1 MINTESSKSST
12 SSENVPRLSKVLT
25 FWDVYIYGIVAVT
38 PSAPITVFG
47 LAYVMSHGHA
57 VDTILIGM
65 VAMVLTA
72 LSYGRM
78 ASLYPSAGS
87 AFTYV
92 GKGLNPLLGFLAGWA
107 MLLDYLFIPLFCVIY
122 GTLAVQRL
130 LPQVPYAVIAAFF
143 AGTITLLNLLGIRST
158 TRANKT
164 LVIVMCLVIFYF
176 IILAVGYLYKG
187 NGWAGLLST
196 KPFYNPA
203 TFDIKSL
210 ASATSLAALTYL
222 GFDSITTLAEDVK
235 NPRKD
240 ILPAIVL
247 VCFSIGIFGALLI
260 YLAQLVWP
268 DYNSFTNVE
277 TAFLDVAKRVGGNIL
292 FQGIGI
298 LLLLANIGAGLTS
311 QVGAARLLFGMGRDN
326 MLPRK
331 IFGHLSAK
339 QNSPTYN
346 ILIIGLFAYFGALIM
361 DYEITA
367 HLLNFGAFLGFM
379 GVNFA
384 AFWQFYIKRKAGRKR
399 NILADLVVPLLG
411 FICCFIIWWGLAPVA
426 KVAGSCWF
434 AVGLIF
440 LLIKTNGFKKKITLM
455 DFKEA

>member
-1 MINTESSKSST
+1 MT
-12 SSENVPRLSKVLT
+12 SIDPADRSVSDETVLRLSKVLT

-47 LAYVMSHGHA
+47 LAYVMSNGHA

-72 LSYGRM
+72 ISYGRM

-130 LPQVPYAVIAAFF
+130 LPQVPYALIAACF
-143 AGTITLLNLLGIRST
+143 AGTITLLNLFGIRAT

-164 LVIVMCLVIFYF
+164 LVIAMCMVIFYF
-176 IILAVGYLYKG
+176 IVLAVGYLFTNG
-187 NGWAGLLST
+187 GWAGLLST

-203 TFDIKSL
+203 TFDLKSL
-210 ASATSLAALTYL
+210 GAATSLAALTYL
-222 GFDSITTLAEDVK
+222 GFDSVTTLAEDVK

-247 VCFSIGIFGALLI
+247 VCVSIGLFGALLI

-268 DYNSFTNVE
+268 EYNTFTNVE
-277 TAFLDVAKRVGGNIL
+277 TAFLDVAKKVGGNLL
-292 FQGIGI
+292 FQAIGV

-331 IFGHLSAK
+331 IFGRLSSK
-339 QNSPTYN
+339 GSSPTYN
-346 ILIIGLFAYFGALIM
+346 ILIIGLFAYFGSLIM
-361 DYEITA
+361 NYEITA

-384 AFWQFYIKRKAGRKR
+384 AFWQFFIKEQHNRKR
-399 NILADLVVPLLG
+399 NVWTDLIVPLLG
-411 FICCFIIWWGLAPVA
+411 FICCFIIWWGLAPIA
-426 KVAGSCWF
+426 KIAGSCWF
-434 AVGLIF
+434 AIGLLF
-440 LLIKTNGFKKKITLM
+440 LLIKTNGFKNKITLM